1 MSPDTIGEPEPAP
14 ASEQAP
20 RPATEPATEPAPD
33 AAPDAA
39 PEPLAPILAVII
51 GAIAAMIGLLPWL
64 ATGMRLPLQ
73 NLWATQTSPDEMPF
87 TLLPYSQYTVM
98 LIASVLIVGAGL
110 AGLTA
115 RILGSR
121 VNRRAAAFLAL
132 GVLIVHIA
140 AITQTTI
147 TVSLGLQEGR
157 WAAFYLTALVLV
169 ATFSMLVGV
178 GILFL
183 IARAPVAGAAIGLS
197 IVAVLLG
204 VWLGSLTSGVSVLFA
219 ASLWAPAVL
228 IGLIIAFTGFRTIG
242 RGIAVF
248 VSLLILHIGPA
259 LITAVSSAAGT
270 RALARN
276 PGELIEHG
284 VRVFLTMIDPQYSLG
299 PLLVAFITGVAGAIV
314 LTLVPRGTKSQSS
327 DTAELA

>member
-1 MSPDTIGEPEPAP
+1 
-14 ASEQAP
+14 
-20 RPATEPATEPAPD
+20 
-33 AAPDAA
+33 
-39 PEPLAPILAVII
+39 
-51 GAIAAMIGLLPWL
+51 MIGLLPWL

-73 NLWATQTSPDEMPF
+73 NLWATQASPDEMPL
-87 TLLPYSQYTVM
+87 TLLPYSQYTVV

-115 RILGSR
+115 RILGPR
-121 VNRRAAAFLAL
+121 INRRAAAFVAI
-132 GVLIVHIA
+132 GVLIVHLA

-147 TVSLGLQEGR
+147 AVSLGLQDGR

-169 ATFSMLVGV
+169 ATFSMLAGV

-183 IARAPVAGAAIGLS
+183 IARAPAAGAAIGLS

-204 VWLGSLTSGVSVLFA
+204 AWLGSLTTGVSVLFA

-228 IGLIIAFTGFRTIG
+228 IGLIIAFTGFRSIG
-242 RGIAVF
+242 RGAAVF
-248 VSLLILHIGPA
+248 VSLLILQVGPA
-259 LITAVSSAAGT
+259 LITAISSAAGT

-284 VRVFLTMIDPQYSLG
+284 ARVFLTMLDPQHSLG
-299 PLLVAFITGVAGAIV
+299 PLIVAFVMGVAGAIL
-314 LTLVPRGTKSQSS
+314 LTLLSPRRLTRDSRASEGSTGQ
-327 DTAELA
+327 A